1 MIVGKYK
8 ITYANGLHARP
19 ATRLV
24 SRANS
29 FQSEMIIQY
38 GERKVNLKSI
48 MGVMSLGV
56 PANKTIQITFN
67 GKDEDE
73 AYKAITRVVNEIN
86 EMK

>member
-8 ITYANGLHARP
+8 ITYMNGLHARP

-56 PANKTIQITFN
+56 PANKSIQISFN

-73 AYKAITRVVNEIN
+73 AYKAISRVINEIN
-86 EMK
+86 DMK